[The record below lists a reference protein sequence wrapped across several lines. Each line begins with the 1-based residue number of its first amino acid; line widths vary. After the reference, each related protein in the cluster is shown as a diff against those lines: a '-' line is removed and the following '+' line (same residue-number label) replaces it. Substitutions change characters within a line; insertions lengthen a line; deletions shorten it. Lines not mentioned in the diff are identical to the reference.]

1 MPDTDDETRWSE
13 ARSLLDDV
21 PTESA
26 DRRARRS
33 LRTRILIGLGVGLF
47 VGAPLGIGVAWLAD
61 RSGDGATS
69 AGAPLWQEITGLAV
83 AGAGLLVLFGGVVAQ
98 FRANRRMRA
107 WRSPLAVLT
116 KAQRKELLAV
126 VRGRGDLRP
135 DRLPLA
141 RHLASNLLDQR
152 ALVYLLGGQAVLWV
166 GLLIAF
172 PSWLRA
178 AAAVVLVALTV
189 VGVPFMRRQE
199 RQARRFLAEHPE
211 PDPLQG

>member
-1 MPDTDDETRWSE
+1 MPATDDETRWAE
-13 ARSLLDDV
+13 AQSLLDDV

-26 DRRARRS
+26 ERRARRS
-33 LRTRILIGLGVGLF
+33 LRTRILIGLAVGVF

-61 RSGDGATS
+61 RSADGATS
-69 AGAPLWQEITGLAV
+69 ADAPLWQEITGLAV
-83 AGAGLLVLFGGVVAQ
+83 AGAGLLVLFGGVIAQ

-116 KAQRKELLAV
+116 KDQRKELLAGM
-126 VRGRGDLRP
+126 RGRRDLHP

-152 ALVYLLGGQAVLWV
+152 ALVLVLGGQAVLWI

-178 AAAVVLVALTV
+178 AVAAVLVGFTV

-199 RQARRFLAEHPE
+199 RQARRFLAEQPE
-211 PDPLQG
+211 PLQG